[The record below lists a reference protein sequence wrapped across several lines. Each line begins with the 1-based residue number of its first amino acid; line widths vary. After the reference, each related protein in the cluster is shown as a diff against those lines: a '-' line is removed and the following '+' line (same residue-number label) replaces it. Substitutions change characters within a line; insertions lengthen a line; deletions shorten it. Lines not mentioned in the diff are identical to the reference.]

1 MGMANIRRCYNE
13 NCECNIDG
21 CYCDGVDIVIGS
33 DGYCE
38 DFVPKKSNDSN
49 DGEREGDGND

>member
-21 CYCDGVDIVIGS
+21 VYCDGVDIVIGA
-33 DGYCE
+33 DGCCE
-38 DFVPKKSNDSN
+38 DFVPKKSNDGN
-49 DGEREGDGND
+49 DGERREGE